1 VILECVQR
9 RRISS
14 CEFGVVFGVSGPWYA
29 GVICFAV
36 PHFLSYILFPRWTSY
51 QLRISFLPAS
61 IDMFPTFAWFS
72 TPWILHC
79 SAPVY
84 IFAFPLFLGL
94 VWTLV
99 CFSFVLHLLFGGD
112 GVEEAF

>member
-1 VILECVQR
+1 V
-9 RRISS
+9 SS
-14 CEFGVVFGVSGPWYA
+14 VLCSVLVDPGTRVS
-29 GVICFAV
+29 FALLF
-36 PHFLSYILFPRWTSY
+36 HFLSYILFPRWTSY